1 MTGYVLVV
9 DDSPDV
15 QQLVLDVL
23 STYGITGQKAG
34 DGQEALDIIA
44 EDQPLAIVLDL
55 MMPIMDGFTTL
66 THLQADPK
74 KRHIPIILLSA
85 LVGTDPSLYR
95 LPGVVGVMQKG
106 DFSIEGFRYLLAQA
120 GVMAVH

>member
-1 MTGYVLVV
+1 MAGYVLVV

-23 STYGITGQKAG
+23 ETYGISGQTAD
-34 DGQEALDIIA
+34 DGQEALSMIA
-44 EDQPLAIVLDL
+44 ESRPMAIILDL
-55 MMPIMDGFTTL
+55 MMPVMDGFTTL
-66 THLQADPK
+66 TRLQTDPK
-74 KRHIPIILLSA
+74 NRNIPIILLSA
-85 LVGTDPSLYR
+85 LVGTDPSLYK

-120 GVMAVH
+120 GVMAIH